1 MERWQARYLQV
12 TLRTPL
18 RCGDRPTG
26 FVARTL
32 PFVPAHVPLNALA
45 PVLVRALDLPE
56 TWDAYEGMLTF
67 LSDHLRT
74 TPFFVRDADTGRPLI
89 PGAGQETM
97 QKLEARMIGA
107 RYGVGINYAHRE
119 AMEGR
124 LFEIEAINPS
134 LGAGRQTVLTGY
146 VLWRAGSA
154 EVCGKS
160 LALDGV
166 GGLCGKPLAQWIQ
179 ACQWGGERNKGYG
192 ALAEVTHVSGGPQPM
207 WEAPMDPNHNEPVV
221 AWPAGRPAPVYLAYQ
236 PELAD
241 VVTGRPMPVVG
252 RIFDRNDGFGQNA
265 SRPLLV
271 WNVGWRADR
280 ALTLHLQTH
289 MATGQVV

>member
-89 PGAGQETM
+89 PGTGQKTM

-107 RYGVGINYAHRE
+107 RYGVGINYQHRE

-146 VLWRAGSA
+146 ALWRAGKG
-154 EVCGKS
+154 EVCGQS
-160 LALDGV
+160 LAMDADGR
-166 GGLCGKPLAQWIQ
+166 LCGKPLAQWIQ

-192 ALAEVTHVSGGPQPM
+192 ALAEVTPEANGSERIWDAA
-207 WEAPMDPNHNEPVV
+207 WEAGLNEPALV
-221 AWPAGRPAPVYLAYQ
+221 WPANRPAPMYLAYQ
-236 PELAD
+236 PELAR

-252 RIFDRNDGFGQNA
+252 RIYDREDGFGQNA

-271 WNVGWRADR
+271 WNVGWQAEQDVR
-280 ALTLHLQTH
+280 LQLQTH
-289 MATGQVV
+289 LTAGQVA